1 MLLTFAALSAVSP
14 GAVARAP
21 DCGAPGD
28 GGALCTGRAA
38 SALPPG
44 PADPAG
50 SLSRASVSVAADDS
64 VLLTVETPG
73 RFSLRAQSASGVA
86 LQLVDMMTG
95 PGAVAGK
102 AGAEDGRL
110 DVLLDRGV
118 YKLRSFGAKGAN
130 GEAKLILTPFRTAAS
145 VSGELLRNGALSATL
160 SDLEQRSYWILVS
173 GGERISVEVA
183 GRALKDLRL
192 WRNGADLVDLAPVT
206 TQAEPQPGHPI
217 TRIRLEGDVEPGL
230 YLATAYGGPPAV
242 WADLSTDN
250 PLQMRAGPPRS
261 LAGGWFEG
269 VIGASG
275 STRFKIPPPATYV
288 RLELPEPAPARLS
301 VARASAAPQT
311 AAILKTSREPVASVT
326 APLQG
331 NEPAIAEVTGFE
343 GQRFAL
349 RALAP
354 ADNLKID
361 GTGPHLISVDVAGEG
376 GDEAPATVLLAR
388 FAKGK
393 GAVVVS
399 KALRVAP
406 GEAWRGRFNLRG
418 PTSLIFEI
426 SGSGPVAL
434 RTQGPGATATL
445 EPLLGANAPRAD
457 GAAPRAWDVEAGFY
471 ILKLE
476 PIRGAAGVIDLTFG
490 QPGLTP
496 PVAVLP
502 KRNSIDFGLR
512 EIDKGAAFQIFA
524 NSAPNLMLGPV
535 ARKLPADLS
544 AAPLVIEQKAAQ
556 LEQPRPAPD
565 AAPAAPLPPP
575 RPPQPQ
581 PQPQPL
587 SPPKSPD
594 KKTPAAAGQTAPK
607 PAQKAET
614 KPVAKSA
621 PPKAQAEA
629 APGALLV
636 PLRAPAGGAIAAAD
650 VSGKPIGVTFLNEV
664 ADNNGRTLVAAI
676 ASADHDRQVIL
687 AWSKRE
693 PLAPVPA
700 IPTVSALP
708 VLAPG
713 EPRFLDLGREETR
726 EFNLDVAEGG
736 LYRVETLGRLK
747 TSAVIGTS
755 FKPSIDSA
763 SDNGAGHNA
772 LLQTYLRAGRYRI
785 AIRALGSE
793 GRLGVV
799 ARRAVLKEA
808 GTLAPEQ
815 SAKAALTNGAGAL
828 FDVVAP
834 QAAPYR
840 IDLYSLGVD
849 FSARLEDADGWPL
862 TPPGPMSQLRQTLEK
877 GRYRL
882 VVPPVESDARVVAR
896 LRDIREPEPLAGHG
910 PHPLAFEA
918 PAKLQWREPAD
929 SGAPRDPDRW
939 TFALAG
945 AAQITLNVSDGMSAE
960 LIKSGAEGAPLAR
973 FSASHGFAGELAA
986 GDYVVEARAIGR
998 NDRLDYT
1005 LALASVEL
1013 QPGAPRSAD
1022 LPATLPFTLA
1032 EERIVNLTSF
1042 ASKELT
1048 GVLKDAEGRTI
1059 ERLAG
1064 GVDDWSL
1071 SLARRLPAG
1080 AYRLELAAADG
1091 AAASPDDASQSDA
1104 DNSSEESTDE
1114 DSSSDH
1120 SSEPEAASSDAQDTA
1135 AGDAASEGDAAEPAP
1150 SSKNAVELRLSLPEA
1165 VKGPDLDLD
1174 GVQHISGFGAQQLAL
1189 PPVSAGALLVVA
1201 AEASSD
1207 SVLSL
1212 ERRDPGGAWRALG
1225 QDRGRAPVV
1234 AIPSDGDESRPL
1246 RVTLW
1251 PLDGEAAM
1259 TVAARAVDPRE
1270 SLRAAEL
1277 RPLAIE
1283 GMSQPVLVAAAG
1295 APSKS
1300 LVRLAGAPDGLRQG
1314 SAPGRMLTEAGD
1326 SVLAPQSERL
1336 WFVKRGGAGALDV
1349 APLPSNLHEIELD
1362 LAAGDVATLTQPKAG
1377 EGTLRVWRARST
1389 FGQPGLSAGKG
1400 MGVSPSGPV
1409 GEALALNGGE
1419 PLRVW
1424 NAGGDAGLRVS
1435 LKAFDLTA
1443 QPMAAE
1449 TDRYAATLPVGVV
1462 QMVALPAGAKEIEVN
1477 LGPGAGAVLNG
1488 GFAPATIFGGDSA
1501 LSRRLTGVWTRILLF
1516 NIGSAP
1522 APASFASAPAPN
1534 DKPLAAGGIMK
1545 RFFGAAG
1552 SSALRVEAAA
1562 GDRLVTAGARATFV
1576 GDAGAVLRGGS
1587 LILPGPGEAILDHDA
1602 GLVAAWVENAGQSP
1616 WPRSEPQMVAPPQ
1629 SVALAGQA
1637 MKLRFAVPAP
1647 GLVVARSDAPV
1658 ILALSHN
1665 GVLGEPTLFPAGA
1678 EFRAYAPAGD
1688 AELNLYSPHDGP
1700 LSGALSLALDP
1711 LIAISEGVGEARTL
1725 GPGDAALF
1733 AFDLPRAA
1741 TIGVGVRSDPDSAR
1755 VRLLDESGRSLGEGV
1770 AQLQRLQP
1778 GRYIIEARAPADGAT
1793 LTARPALV
1801 GLTPPPDGPPPDV
1814 AQHYLELVGLKPS
1827 RAP

>member
-1 MLLTFAALSAVSP
+1 MLLTLAALLSIHS
-14 GAVARAP
+14 GATIARAAE
-21 DCGAPGD
+21 CGGPGESSP
-28 GGALCTGRAA
+28 LCAGRAA

-50 SLSRASVSVAADDS
+50 SLSRASVSAATDDS

-73 RFSLRAQSASGVA
+73 RFSLRAQSGSGVA

-95 PGAVAGK
+95 PGAIAGK
-102 AGAEDGRL
+102 AGADDGRL

-118 YKLRSFGAKGAN
+118 YKLRSFGAKGAD
-130 GEAKLILTPFRTAAS
+130 GEAKLILTPFRAAAP
-145 VSGELLRNGALSATL
+145 VSGELLRNGAISATL
-160 SDLEQRSYWILVS
+160 SDLEQRSFWILVS
-173 GGERISVEVA
+173 GGNRISVEAA

-192 WRNGADLVDLAPVT
+192 WRNGADLVDLPPIVV
-206 TQAEPQPGHPI
+206 QAEPQPGHPV

-250 PLQMRAGPPRS
+250 PLHVRAGPPRS

-269 VIGASG
+269 VIDASG
-275 STRFKIPPPATYV
+275 SARFKIPPPATDV
-288 RLELPEPAPARLS
+288 RLELPESAPARLS
-301 VARASAAPQT
+301 VTRAAAAPQT
-311 AAILKTSREPVASVT
+311 AAILKTSREPLASVV

-349 RALAP
+349 RALEP

-406 GEAWRGRFNLRG
+406 GEAWRSRFNLRG
-418 PTSLIFEI
+418 PTSLIFEMT
-426 SGSGPVAL
+426 GSGPVAL
-434 RTQGPGATATL
+434 RTQGPGVTATL
-445 EPLLGANAPRAD
+445 EPLLGVNAPRAD
-457 GAAPRAWDVEAGFY
+457 GASLRAWDVEAGYY

-476 PIRGAAGVIDLTFG
+476 PIRDAAGVIDLTFG

-496 PVAVLP
+496 PVAILP

-512 EIDKGAAFQIFA
+512 EIDKGAYFQIFA
-524 NSAPNLMLGPV
+524 NSAPSLVLGPV
-535 ARKLPADLS
+535 ARRLPADLS

-556 LEQPRPAPD
+556 LEQPRPASSET
-565 AAPAAPLPPP
+565 APAAPLPPP

-581 PQPQPL
+581 PL
-587 SPPKSPD
+587 APPKSPD
-594 KKTPAAAGQTAPK
+594 KKTPAAAGQAAPK

-614 KPVAKSA
+614 KPLAKPVAKSA

-636 PLRAPAGGAIAAAD
+636 PLRAPAGGMITAVD
-650 VSGKPIGVTFLNEV
+650 VAGKPIAVTFLNEV

-676 ASADHDRQVIL
+676 APADHDRRVIV
-687 AWSKRE
+687 AWSKAA
-693 PLAPVPA
+693 PLAAVPA
-700 IPTVSALP
+700 IPPASALLI
-708 VLAPG
+708 LAPG
-713 EPRFLDLGREETR
+713 EPRFLDLAREETR
-726 EFNLDVAEGG
+726 EFNLDVVEGG
-736 LYRVETLGRLK
+736 LYRIETLGRLK
-747 TSAVIGTS
+747 TSAAIGTS

-772 LLQTYLRAGRYRI
+772 LLQIYLRAGRYRI
-785 AIRALGSE
+785 AIKALGSE

-799 ARRAVLKEA
+799 ARRAVLNDA

-815 SAKAALTNGAGAL
+815 SAKAALGNGAGAL

-834 QAAPYR
+834 QAAPYQL
-840 IDLYSLGVD
+840 DLYSLGED
-849 FSARLEDADGWPL
+849 FSARLEDAEGWPL
-862 TPPGPMSQLRQTLEK
+862 TPPGPMTQLRQSLDK

-896 LRDIREPEPLAGHG
+896 LRDAREPESLMGHG

-929 SGAPRDPDRW
+929 SAAPREPDRW

-945 AAQITLNVSDGMSAE
+945 PAQITLGVSDGMSAE
-960 LIKSGAEGAPLAR
+960 LMKSGADGTPLAR
-973 FSASHGFAGELAA
+973 LSASHGFAGELAA

-1005 LALASVEL
+1005 LTLTSVEL
-1013 QPGAPRSAD
+1013 QPGAPRSVN
-1022 LPATLPFTLA
+1022 LPATVPFRLA
-1032 EERIVNLTSF
+1032 AEHIVNLTSF
-1042 ASKELT
+1042 GAKELT

-1064 GVDDWSL
+1064 SVDDWNL
-1071 SLARRLPAG
+1071 GFARRLPAG
-1080 AYRLELAAADG
+1080 AYRLELAAMDGG
-1091 AAASPDDASQSDA
+1091 AASREYSGEPEA
-1104 DNSSEESTDE
+1104 DSANEESTE
-1114 DSSSDH
+1114 DATDGDS
-1120 SSEPEAASSDAQDTA
+1120 ASSDDQNEAT
-1135 AGDAASEGDAAEPAP
+1135 GDAAAEEQPIEATRPAR
-1150 SSKNAVELRLSLPEA
+1150 NAVELRVSLPETM
-1165 VKGPDLDLD
+1165 KGPDLDLE
-1174 GVQHISGFGAQQLAL
+1174 GVQRFKGAGARQMAL
-1189 PPVSAGALLVVA
+1189 PAVAAGALLVVA
-1201 AEASSD
+1201 VESSSD
-1207 SVLSL
+1207 SALSL
-1212 ERRDPGGAWRALG
+1212 ERQETAGAWRVLG

-1234 AIPSDGDESRPL
+1234 AIPSDGDENRPL

-1251 PLDGEAAM
+1251 PLDGEASMA
-1259 TVAARAVDPRE
+1259 VAARAVDPRE
-1270 SLRAAEL
+1270 SLRAPEL

-1283 GMSQPVLVAAAG
+1283 GMSPPVLVAAVG
-1295 APSKS
+1295 APAKS
-1300 LVRLAGAPDGLRQG
+1300 LVRLGDAPDGLRQG
-1314 SAPGRMLTEAGD
+1314 SAPGRVLTEAGD
-1326 SVLAPQSERL
+1326 GVLAPQSERL
-1336 WFVKRGGAGALDV
+1336 WFIKRGGAGALAV
-1349 APLPSNLHEIELD
+1349 APLPSNLREIELD

-1377 EGTLRVWRARST
+1377 EGSLRVWRARSS

-1400 MGVSPSGPV
+1400 MGVLSTGPV

-1419 PLRVW
+1419 ALRVW
-1424 NAGGDAGLRVS
+1424 NAGDDGALRVS
-1435 LKAFDLTA
+1435 LKAFDLMA

-1449 TDRYAATLPVGVV
+1449 TDRFAATLPVGVV
-1462 QMVALPAGAKEIEVN
+1462 QMVALPAGGKEIEIN

-1501 LSRRLTGVWTRILLF
+1501 LSRRLTGAWTRILLF

-1534 DKPLAAGGIMK
+1534 DKPLAAGAIMK

-1562 GDRLVTAGARATFV
+1562 GDRLVTAGAHTTFV

-1587 LILPGPGEAILDHDA
+1587 LILPGPGAAILDHDA
-1602 GLVAAWVENAGQSP
+1602 GLLAAWVENADQSP
-1616 WPRSEPQMVAPPQ
+1616 WPRTEPQSVAPPQ
-1629 SVALAGQA
+1629 RVALGGAA
-1637 MKLRFAVPAP
+1637 MKLRFAVAAP
-1647 GLVVARSDAPV
+1647 GLLVARSDAPV
-1658 ILALSHN
+1658 ILALSSN

-1688 AELNLYSPHDGP
+1688 AELNIYSPHDGP

-1711 LIAISEGVGEARTL
+1711 LIPINEGVGAAQTL

-1741 TIGVGVRSDPDSAR
+1741 TIGVGVRSNPDSAR

-1793 LTARPALV
+1793 LTVRPALV
-1801 GLTPPPDGPPPDV
+1801 GLTPPSDGPPPDV